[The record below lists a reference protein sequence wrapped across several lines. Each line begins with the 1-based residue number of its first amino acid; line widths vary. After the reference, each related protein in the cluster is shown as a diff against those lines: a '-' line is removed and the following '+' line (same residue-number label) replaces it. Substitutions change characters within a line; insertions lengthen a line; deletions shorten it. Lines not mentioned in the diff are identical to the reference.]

1 MTKPDWLD
9 VVNTLVENFS
19 NKLNI
24 VCSHKYLYVD
34 SHETYI
40 WYTTNALEDAIT
52 ETTKKLVV
60 IIDVDQKR
68 PLEFYDE
75 LAQLQTNITAVTPTD
90 FEVRVMTKNVYDRIG
105 LSEW

>member
-9 VVNTLVENFS
+9 VVNTLVENFA

-24 VCSHKYLYVD
+24 ICSHKYLYVD

-40 WYTTNALEDAIT
+40 WYTTNALEDVST

-60 IIDVDQKR
+60 IIDFDQKR

-75 LAQLQTNITAVTPTD
+75 LAQLETNITAVTPTE
-90 FEVRVMTKNVYDRIG
+90 FEIKVMTKNVFDRIG